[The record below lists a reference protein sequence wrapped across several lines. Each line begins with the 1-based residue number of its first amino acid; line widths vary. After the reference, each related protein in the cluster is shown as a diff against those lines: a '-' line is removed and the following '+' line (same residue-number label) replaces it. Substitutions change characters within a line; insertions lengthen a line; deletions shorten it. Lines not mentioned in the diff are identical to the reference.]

1 MLLNL
6 KLTALSF
13 LNIVTQTLVNYALG
27 RVMSS
32 RQSLNSWKKLEILAE
47 EKQSQHMNDLFANDS
62 QRFDKFSIELP
73 KLLLDYSKNLIDS
86 DVMTALFAL
95 ADECEVTQ
103 WRKKMFAG
111 DKINKT
117 EDRAVLHT
125 ALRRSDTTPLWVDG
139 ENISES
145 VASQL
150 TKMEDFVNRV
160 RQGHWLGYSGKRITD
175 IVNIGVG
182 GSNLGP
188 QMVTEALKHYSDNSV
203 NVHYVSN
210 VDGAQIVEILR
221 PLDPEKVLFI
231 VSSKTFTTTETM
243 TNAKTAINWL
253 TASSF
258 DDKSVA
264 KHFVAV
270 TANKENAMSF
280 GIEADN
286 IFDMWDWVG
295 GRFSLWSAIGL
306 AIALDLGFD
315 KFKDL
320 LAGANEMDQH
330 FADAPIEQNMPA
342 IMALLSVWNTTFLGA
357 KSQAILPYDQTLHM
371 LAAYLQQA
379 EMESNGKSVS
389 WDGDEINYATV
400 PSIWG
405 ELGINGQHAFYQYLH
420 QSNNVVPA
428 DFIGSVESVTPVK
441 GHHETLMSNFFAQ
454 TQALMTG
461 VNEDQVR
468 TDLKAK
474 GRTAEYIDKVAPHK
488 VHKGN
493 RPTNT
498 LLLKRIDPKTL
509 GSLIALYE
517 NKIFVQGIILQICSF
532 DQWGVELGKG
542 LAASIQEELESENV
556 SSSHDCSTARLIA
569 YYKKATMK
577 S

>member
-1 MLLNL
+1 
-6 KLTALSF
+6 
-13 LNIVTQTLVNYALG
+13 
-27 RVMSS
+27 MSS
-32 RQSLNSWKKLEILAE
+32 RQTLSSWKKLTQLAQQ
-47 EKQSQHMNDLFANDS
+47 KQSQHMNDLFAQDS
-62 QRFDKFSIELP
+62 ERFDKFSIELP
-73 KLLLDYSKNLIDS
+73 RLLLDYSKNLIDTETM
-86 DVMTALFAL
+86 DTLFKL
-95 ADECEVTQ
+95 ASECKVVE
-103 WRKKMFAG
+103 WREKMFIGA
-111 DKINKT
+111 KINKT

-125 ALRRSDTTPLWVDG
+125 ALRRKSKEPLIVDG
-139 ENISES
+139 ENVTTS
-145 VASQL
+145 VQDQL
-150 TKMEDFVNRV
+150 QKMEAFVNHV
-160 RQGHWLGYSGKRITD
+160 REGKWLGYSGKRITD
-175 IVNIGVG
+175 VVNIGVG

-188 QMVTEALKHYSDNSV
+188 QMVTEALKHYSDKSI

-221 PLDPEKVLFI
+221 PLDPERVLFI

-243 TNAKTAINWL
+243 TNAKTAIRWL

-258 DDKSVA
+258 DDNAVG

-270 TANKENAMSF
+270 TANKENAMGF
-280 GIEADN
+280 GIKEEN
-286 IFDMWDWVG
+286 IFGMWDWVG

-315 KFKDL
+315 KFIEL
-320 LAGANEMDQH
+320 LDGANEMDEH
-330 FADAPIEQNMPA
+330 FQSAPLEKNMPA

-357 KSQAILPYDQTLHM
+357 RSQAILPYDQTLHM
-371 LAAYLQQA
+371 LSAYLQQA

-389 WDGDEINYATV
+389 WNGDEVDYATV

-428 DFIGSVESVTPVK
+428 DFIGSVASVTPVS

-461 VNEDQVR
+461 VNEKQVR
-468 TDLKAK
+468 ADLKAK
-474 GRTAEYIDKVAPHK
+474 GRTADYIDKVAPHK

-498 LLLKRIDPKTL
+498 ILLKRIDPKTL
-509 GSLIALYE
+509 GNLIALYE
-517 NKIFVQGIILQICSF
+517 HKIFVQGIVLQICSF

-542 LAASIQEELESENV
+542 LAESIHKELQSGNV
-556 SSSHDCSTARLIA
+556 SPSHDCSTLNLMN
-569 YYKKATMK
+569 YYNKAK
-577 S
+577 

>member
-1 MLLNL
+1 MS
-6 KLTALSF
+6 AR
-13 LNIVTQTLVNYALG
+13 QTLA
-27 RVMSS
+27 
-32 RQSLNSWKKLEILAE
+32 SWKKLQQLAQV
-47 EKQSQHMNDLFANDS
+47 KKSQHMNTLFAEDS
-62 QRFDKFSIELP
+62 DRFNKFSIELP
-73 KLLLDYSKNLIDS
+73 NMLLDYSKNLIDS
-86 DVMTALFAL
+86 ETIDSLLAL
-95 ADECEVTQ
+95 AKETEVEQ
-103 WRKKMFAG
+103 WRERMFRG

-125 ALRRSDTTPLWVDG
+125 ALRRQSDEPLILDG
-139 ENISES
+139 ENITEH
-145 VASQL
+145 VQQQL
-150 TKMEDFVNRV
+150 VKMEAFVNKV
-160 RQGHWLGYSGKRITD
+160 REGHWQGYSGKRITD

-243 TNAKTAINWL
+243 TNARTAINWL
-253 TASSF
+253 TSSSF
-258 DDKSVA
+258 DESSVA

-280 GIEADN
+280 GIEEDN

-306 AIALDLGFD
+306 AIALDLGFE
-315 KFKDL
+315 KFKEL
-320 LAGANEMDQH
+320 LEGAHDMDQH
-330 FADAPIEQNMPA
+330 FIKAPLKDNMPA
-342 IMALLSVWNTTFLGA
+342 IMALISVWNTTFLGSQ
-357 KSQAILPYDQTLHM
+357 SQAILPYDQTLHM
-371 LAAYLQQA
+371 LTAYLQQA
-379 EMESNGKSVS
+379 EMESNGKSVT
-389 WDGDEINYATV
+389 WHGDEVDYATV

-441 GHHETLMSNFFAQ
+441 GHHETLMANFFAQ
-454 TQALMTG
+454 TQALMAG
-461 VNEDQVR
+461 VDEKQVR
-468 TDLKAK
+468 ADLKAK
-474 GRTAEYIDKVAPHK
+474 GRTADYIDKVAPHK

-498 LLLKRIDPKTL
+498 ILLKRIDPKTL
-509 GSLIALYE
+509 GSLIAAYE
-517 NKIFVQGIILQICSF
+517 HKIFVQGIILQICSF

-542 LAASIQEELESENV
+542 LAADIQHELENDAISEH
-556 SSSHDCSTARLIA
+556 HDCSTASLMRF
-569 YYKKATMK
+569 YQKAK
-577 S
+577 

>member
-1 MLLNL
+1 
-6 KLTALSF
+6 
-13 LNIVTQTLVNYALG
+13 
-27 RVMSS
+27 MSS
-32 RQSLNSWKKLEILAE
+32 RQTLASWKKLQLLA
-47 EKQSQHMNDLFANDS
+47 KDKKSQHMNTLFAQDS
-62 QRFDKFSIELP
+62 ERFNKFSIELP
-73 KLLLDYSKNLIDS
+73 NMLLDYSKNLIDS
-86 DVMTALFAL
+86 ETIEALLAL
-95 ADECEVTQ
+95 ADETEVCD
-103 WRKKMFAG
+103 WRAKMFSG
-111 DKINKT
+111 EKINKT

-125 ALRRSDTTPLWVDG
+125 ALRRQSDESLIIDG
-139 ENISES
+139 EN
-145 VASQL
+145 VTDHVQKQL
-150 TKMEDFVNRV
+150 TEMEVFVNKV

-188 QMVTEALKHYSDNSV
+188 QMVTEALKHYSDGSV

-210 VDGAQIVEILR
+210 VDGAQIVEVLR

-243 TNAKTAINWL
+243 TNARTAMKWL
-253 TASSF
+253 TSSSF
-258 DDKSVA
+258 DENSVA

-280 GIEADN
+280 GIKEEN

-315 KFKDL
+315 KFKEL
-320 LAGANEMDQH
+320 LSGAHDMDQH
-330 FADAPIEQNMPA
+330 FINAPLKDNLPA
-342 IMALLSVWNTTFLGA
+342 IMALISVWNTTFLGSQ
-357 KSQAILPYDQTLHM
+357 SQAILPYDQTLHM
-371 LAAYLQQA
+371 LTAYLQQA

-389 WDGDEINYATV
+389 WDGDEVDYATV

-441 GHHETLMSNFFAQ
+441 GHHETLMANFFAQ
-454 TQALMTG
+454 TQALMAG
-461 VNEDQVR
+461 VNEEQVR
-468 TDLKAK
+468 ADLKAK
-474 GRTAEYIDKVAPHK
+474 GRTADYIDKVAPHK

-498 LLLKRIDPKTL
+498 ILLKRIDPKTL
-509 GSLIALYE
+509 GSLIAAYE
-517 NKIFVQGIILQICSF
+517 HKIFVQGIILQICSF

-542 LAASIQEELESENV
+542 LAAEIQNELETNEISEQ
-556 SSSHDCSTARLIA
+556 HDCSTSSLLKFYQAA
-569 YYKKATMK
+569 K
-577 S
+577 

>member
-1 MLLNL
+1 
-6 KLTALSF
+6 
-13 LNIVTQTLVNYALG
+13 
-27 RVMSS
+27 MSS
-32 RQSLNSWKKLEILAE
+32 RQLLTSWKKLA
-47 EKQSQHMNDLFANDS
+47 KHADDMKSQHMNDLFAKDE
-62 QRFDKFSIELP
+62 QRFEKFSVQLP
-73 KLLLDYSKNLIDS
+73 NMLLDYSKNLIDS
-86 DVMTALFAL
+86 ETKQSLIEL
-95 ADECEVTQ
+95 AKECELES
-103 WRKKMFAG
+103 WRNKMFVG
-111 DKINKT
+111 EKINKT

-125 ALRRSDTTPLWVDG
+125 ALRGSVDKELTLDG
-139 ENISES
+139 KNISQQVNE
-145 VASQL
+145 QL
-150 TKMEDFVNRV
+150 EKMAIFVEQV
-160 RQGHWLGYSGKRITD
+160 RQGRWLGYSGKRITD

-188 QMVTEALKHYSDNSV
+188 QMVTEALKHYSDNCV

-210 VDGAQIVEILR
+210 VDGAQIAEILR
-221 PLDPEKVLFI
+221 PLEPEKVLFI

-253 TASSF
+253 TAASF
-258 DDKSVA
+258 DEKAVA

-270 TANKENAMSF
+270 TANTANAMSF
-280 GIEADN
+280 GIKQEN
-286 IFDMWDWVG
+286 VFDMWDWVG

-315 KFKDL
+315 KFKQL
-320 LAGANEMDQH
+320 LAGANSMDSH
-330 FADAPIEQNMPA
+330 FLSAPLEQNMPV

-379 EMESNGKSVS
+379 EMESNGKSVT
-389 WDGDEINYATV
+389 WDGEEINYPTV

-428 DFIGSVESVTPVK
+428 DFIGSVASVTPVK
-441 GHHETLMSNFFAQ
+441 GHHETLMANFVAQ

-461 VNEDQVR
+461 VDEQQVR
-468 TDLKAK
+468 EDLTAK
-474 GRTAEYIDKVAPHK
+474 GRSVDYVDKVAPHK

-498 LLLKRIDPKTL
+498 LLLKRIDPHNL
-509 GSLIALYE
+509 GQLIALYE
-517 NKIFVQGIILQICSF
+517 HKIFVQGIILQICSF

-542 LAASIQEELESENV
+542 LAANIQQELESKTLSDN
-556 SSSHDCSTARLIA
+556 HDCSTRQLMN
-569 YYKKATMK
+569 YYLAAQ
-577 S
+577 

>member
-1 MLLNL
+1 MSPRPEL
-6 KLTALSF
+6 K
-13 LNIVTQTLVNYALG
+13 
-27 RVMSS
+27 
-32 RQSLNSWKKLEILAE
+32 SWKKLQQLAE
-47 EKQSQHMNDLFANDS
+47 NMKKQHMNDLFFQDS
-62 QRFDKFSIELP
+62 ERFNKFSIEMP
-73 KLLLDYSKNLIDS
+73 NMLLDYSKNLID
-86 DVMTALFAL
+86 DEVMQGLVAL
-95 ADECEVTQ
+95 AEETKVCE
-103 WRKKMFAG
+103 WRSKMFSG
-111 DKINKT
+111 ERINKT

-125 ALRRSDTTPLWVDG
+125 ALRRKSDKDLVVEG
-139 ENISES
+139 ENISEC
-145 VASQL
+145 VRNQL
-150 TKMEDFVNRV
+150 AKMKAFVEKV

-243 TNAKTAINWL
+243 TNARTAIKWL
-253 TASSF
+253 TSSSF
-258 DDKSVA
+258 DEKSVA

-280 GIEADN
+280 GIEAEN

-315 KFKDL
+315 KFEEL
-320 LAGANEMDQH
+320 LDGAFEMDQH
-330 FADAPIEQNMPA
+330 FVETPLAENIPA
-342 IMALLSVWNTTFLGA
+342 IMAMLSVWNTTFLGA
-357 KSQAILPYDQTLHM
+357 RSQAILPYDQTLHM
-371 LAAYLQQA
+371 LSAYLQQA

-389 WDGDEINYATV
+389 WDGEEIDYATV

-428 DFIGSVESVTPVK
+428 DFIGSVASVTPVK
-441 GHHETLMSNFFAQ
+441 GHHETLMANFFAQ
-454 TQALMTG
+454 TQALMVG
-461 VNEDQVR
+461 VNEQQVR
-468 TDLKAK
+468 ADLSAK
-474 GRTAEYIDKVAPHK
+474 GRQQSYIDKVAPHK

-498 LLLKRIDPKTL
+498 ILLKRIDPKTL
-509 GSLIALYE
+509 GALIAAYE
-517 NKIFVQGIILQICSF
+517 NKIFVQGILLQICSF

-542 LAASIQEELESENV
+542 LAAEIQNQLESGIISKE
-556 SSSHDCSTARLIA
+556 HDCSTESLMKF
-569 YYKKATMK
+569 YQKAK
-577 S
+577 